1 MRSPSWTCERREERR
16 LRPAAGARGPSGGA
30 RANAPTASSSAAA
43 ALATTALTTTALSP
57 TATLSTARTTA
68 TLATVLATSA
78 HAAPV
83 TARLLNTSVRREHPL
98 MALVQDD
105 VGGLVEALEHAHDV
119 PAVVGHDLYYLVH
132 HAIQHGRHRCRP
144 AYPTPTTL
152 QGAAAAARCASPL
165 SVARRRVTGEPWPS
179 ITWTPT
185 P

>member
-1 MRSPSWTCERREERR
+1 MLSPRTMYSPSWTCERREERR
-16 LRPAAGARGPSGGA
+16 LRLAAGARGPSGGA

-43 ALATTALTTTALSP
+43 TLATTAVATTALPTALSP
-57 TATLSTARTTA
+57 TATLSTTRANA

-132 HAIQHGRHRCRP
+132 HSIQHGRHRCSGRP
-144 AYPTPTTL
+144 EGNRGP
-152 QGAAAAARCASPL
+152 AAAARCASPL
-165 SVARRRVTGEPWPS
+165 SVADGG
-179 ITWTPT
+179 
-185 P
+185 

>member
-1 MRSPSWTCERREERR
+1 M
-16 LRPAAGARGPSGGA
+16 A
-30 RANAPTASSSAAA
+30 RARMPPLPPAPPPPPSP
-43 ALATTALTTTALSP
+43 TTALPTALSP

-68 TLATVLATSA
+68 TLATVFATSA

-132 HAIQHGRHRCRP
+132 HAIQHGRHRCSE
-144 AYPTPTTL
+144 TPWCRGGL
-152 QGAAAAARCASPL
+152 LRAMRVAALRG
-165 SVARRRVTGEPWPS
+165 RRRVKRTAVR
-179 ITWTPT
+179 
-185 P
+185 

>member
-1 MRSPSWTCERREERR
+1 MLSPRTMYSPSWTCERREERR
-16 LRPAAGARGPSGGA
+16 LRLAAGARGPSGGA

-119 PAVVGHDLYYLVH
+119 PAVIGHDLYYLVH
-132 HAIQHGRHRCRP
+132 HAIQHGRHRCSGRP
-144 AYPTPTTL
+144 EGNRGP
-152 QGAAAAARCASPL
+152 AAAARCASPL
-165 SVARRRVTGEPWPS
+165 SVADGG
-179 ITWTPT
+179 
-185 P
+185 

>member
-1 MRSPSWTCERREERR
+1 MLSPRTMYSPSWTCERREERR
-16 LRPAAGARGPSGGA
+16 LRLAAGARGPSGGA
-30 RANAPTASSSAAA
+30 RANAPTASSSAVT
-43 ALATTALTTTALSP
+43 ALATTALPTALSP
-57 TATLSTARTTA
+57 TATLSTTRANA

-132 HAIQHGRHRCRP
+132 HAIQHGRHRCSGRP
-144 AYPTPTTL
+144 EGNRGP
-152 QGAAAAARCASPL
+152 AAAARCASPL
-165 SVARRRVTGEPWPS
+165 SVADGG
-179 ITWTPT
+179 
-185 P
+185 